1 MQLSWKSA
9 GGRKIERME
18 AQEGLGRPG
27 GFRQERGRH
36 SEKVKQGQTEECV
49 CAADG
54 KKCVCC
60 RQQDECMCV
69 L

>member
-1 MQLSWKSA
+1 
-9 GGRKIERME
+9 ME

-49 CAADG
+49 CVLQTVRRLCG
-54 KKCVCC
+54 C
-60 RQQDECMCV
+60 R
-69 L
+69 